1 MPTFDD
7 LSDAVVEGNKLR
19 VEELVQ
25 SYINNNEEPMDILE
39 KGLVRGMLFVGK
51 RFKEGE
57 MFIPEVMLAANA
69 MKDGVELLHPFI
81 KESEMPSLGTVILGT
96 VEGDQH
102 DIGKNLV
109 GMMIESAGFKV
120 IDLGVDVPPE
130 KFIEAYKEYKPD
142 IIGLSALLTTTM
154 PAMKETINAFGSSG
168 LREKVIIIIGGAPV
182 TQKYADEIGADGYAE
197 DAVSA
202 SELTVNLVKS

>member
-1 MPTFDD
+1 MTAFND
-7 LSDAVVEGNKLR
+7 LSNAVIEGNKLR

-25 SYINNNEEPMDILE
+25 SCINDGEELMSILE
-39 KGLVRGMLFVGK
+39 KGLVHGMFLVGK

-69 MKDGVELLHPFI
+69 MKAGVELLRPFME
-81 KESEMPSLGTVILGT
+81 ESDMPSMRAVVLGT

-120 IDLGVDVPPE
+120 IDLGVDVSPQ
-130 KFIEAYKEYKPD
+130 KFIEAYEKNKPEVV
-142 IIGLSALLTTTM
+142 GLSALLTTTM
-154 PAMKETINAFGSSG
+154 PAMKKTIDAFNSSG
-168 LREKVIIIIGGAPV
+168 LREKVTIIIGGAPV

-202 SELTVNLVKS
+202 SELVASLVKS